1 MTLPMSRPHRNH
13 FQRLYH
19 AAWYLQPWCMLVGA
33 GVVGVFRV
41 VRRVDAGKQWQSS
54 NLLGLLFL
62 KRAEGYI
69 SQNIS
74 SSWRR
79 VNYGSEWGPDTP
91 TLLSLVWHRQ
101 KCRLRRQGWF
111 WRCRWYWSGCKVY
124 WESMFLQPKYHGR
137 LISNTLLAKVT
148 MRQNSMC
155 VWVNSST
162 LIGRT
167 SW

>member
-1 MTLPMSRPHRNH
+1 MIFTALVYACWSWGRGSPSCRTASWRWQAMTM
-13 FQRLYH
+13 
-19 AAWYLQPWCMLVGA
+19 LQP
-33 GVVGVFRV
+33 
-41 VRRVDAGKQWQSS
+41 
-54 NLLGLLFL
+54 LLGLLFL
-62 KRAEGYI
+62 KRVEGYI
-69 SQNIS
+69 SKNIS
-74 SSWRR
+74 SSCRR

-91 TLLSLVWHRQ
+91 TLLSPVWHRQ
-101 KCRLRRQGWF
+101 KCRLRREGWF

-124 WESMFLQPKYHGR
+124 WEGMFLHPKYHRR